1 MTDKISGSTKLNQLL
16 GNMNRDGNFPLAIL
30 TDVQGLAI
38 ASAGRDGM
46 DLDRQSAV
54 VAFIQKT
61 AVQVTKQLGM
71 GMTDEI
77 SLYYETGKRLVCRPF
92 RVNDHELILA
102 VIVPEKNLTYRRA
115 TNHAI
120 NEIRQTW
127 KHFWE

>member
-1 MTDKISGSTKLNQLL
+1 MTDKVSGSARLNQLL
-16 GNMNRDGNFPLAIL
+16 GNLNKEGGFPIAVL
-30 TDVQGLAI
+30 TDAQGLAI
-38 ASAGRDGM
+38 AAAARDGI
-46 DLDRQSAV
+46 DPDRQSAV
-54 VAFIQKT
+54 VAFLQKT

-77 SLYYETGKRLVCRPF
+77 SLFYETGKRLVCRPF

-102 VIVPEKNLTYRRA
+102 VIVPDKDLTYRRA

-127 KHFWE
+127 KDFWD